1 MSEFLPLCDVLFN
14 VISLAGY
21 FCDVVFDVVLGYAL
35 LERGRIGY
43 FTVVISLVLLS
54 LLVSQIVSFRWYWN
68 NMKRKRSDLA
78 PSTTS
83 AQPPPNNNVDNG
95 QLAAVAEKKD
105 AFIETFGDS
114 QAMRLKTYSII
125 AVHIIQCGVLWRYA
139 KLFVPV
145 NLRRVKHE
153 VRDLCMLRLVHGFCE
168 AAPMLLLQLYL
179 LITIQ
184 SDSKFLSEGS
194 EVKLKTL
201 SGKTYSPSLTIAQQ
215 SSLVQQQTEKTFKD
229 LNVVSASLS
238 LFSVCWALASFSK
251 NVRLQKVHR
260 LVLTW
265 LGVIFQFIWRLGT
278 VTSRIA
284 SLTVY
289 ASVYKYW
296 VFLVIILHWFSM
308 LLWLISPK
316 NVFHGERISKVRKTL
331 LSALIAFVYIFAYIN
346 LQEVNHRQKMFI
358 FYIVM
363 FLENALLV
371 SLWLAGIWDRRTEQW
386 HVTPMLIL
394 GTFVVGIFFMLLY
407 YRFFHVR
414 RLNWESGGRYP
425 SNENELK
432 TNNNRKSIGKEVGS
446 NGQPAIAGVFNCR
459 FTNPVGNAATK
470 RKKKKPTTFIPPPN
484 LRYTPQLGSVS
495 SIITNGAMA
504 MPFWKRPLSRSQ
516 AGSSENEGSAGS
528 RVNIHQKLQEK
539 KQKQLAELKI
549 IEEEIKQG
557 KLGGPT
563 TNTLSSNDDG
573 RTSLPRQPIPRTK
586 KHTNLL
592 DAMEWCTANPGM
604 LEKSFSDFEEM
615 NNLNKYCADE
625 LYSSFGLS
633 GINIP
638 ALEQQNPL
646 PKTVAASIPSSSQLS
661 AAESNSLTRHA
672 VHGRT
677 KIPHNVPLNPIL
689 FENYCSNQHGTA
701 IDHLNQQNIFHEI
714 NHPRQVSGTYSSN
727 TAENPKGGLDG
738 GLPFP
743 YNVLPPPRSKLDSR
757 STPPTPSITITQQQQ
772 QQQPKQQP
780 TQQQQQQSSPQ
791 KVPSADFLSKLSQRQ
806 YQRAKTPEVLLA
818 PHYLDNSRVY
828 YDWVG
833 REHPYRSHHNPES
846 RVSSGD
852 ENLDVSAA
860 DDSVLGLNEPIG
872 HRASSDIDSQVS
884 LPRSYTLPRE
894 FKYYRRNKPRKI
906 IKTETFITSTNSSDG
921 DVDSGDENESE
932 GNSHSDDSQR
942 QAIPPPNTRISS
954 NNFHNHPPA
963 HNRSSQNRI
972 LSVASSTANQIQHHQ
987 LPPQQPIHVKKTL
1000 QIGGSNSKTASP
1012 HNVNEGGPPT
1022 IAVNNLDLISGV
1034 NDVGNFSQFS
1044 NRPRI
1049 RTYALSKST
1058 ATHLPYC
1065 RHETKL

>member
-35 LERGRIGY
+35 LERGRVGY
-43 FTVVISLVLLS
+43 FTIVISLVLLS
-54 LLVSQIVSFRWYWN
+54 LIVSQIVSFRWYWN
-68 NMKRKRSDLA
+68 NMKRKRADLA
-78 PSTTS
+78 ANS
-83 AQPPPNNNVDNG
+83 AQANDNG
-95 QLAAVAEKKD
+95 ELAVPEKKD
-105 AFIETFGDS
+105 VFGDCGDS
-114 QAMRLKTYSII
+114 QAMRFKTYSII
-125 AVHIIQCGVLWRYA
+125 AVHAIQCGVLWRYA

-201 SGKTYSPSLTIAQQ
+201 SGKTYSPGLTITQQ
-215 SSLVQQQTEKTFKD
+215 SSLAQQQTEKTFKD

-346 LQEVNHRQKMFI
+346 LQEVNHRQKMFT

-386 HVTPMLIL
+386 HVTPLLIL
-394 GTFVVGIFFMLLY
+394 GTFVIGIFFMLLY

-425 SNENELK
+425 SNENEFRS
-432 TNNNRKSIGKEVGS
+432 NNNRKGTGKIDGS
-446 NGQPAIAGVFNCR
+446 TGQPAIAGVFNCR

-504 MPFWKRPLSRSQ
+504 MPFWRRPLSRSQ
-516 AGSSENEGSAGS
+516 AGSSENEGSSAGS

-563 TNTLSSNDDG
+563 TNTLSSGDDG

-604 LEKSFSDFEEM
+604 LEKSFSDFDEM

-638 ALEQQNPL
+638 ALEQQSPL
-646 PKTVAASIPSSSQLS
+646 PKPVASSIPSSSQLS

-672 VHGRT
+672 VHART

-689 FENYCSNQHGTA
+689 FENYCSNQHGSA
-701 IDHLNQQNIFHEI
+701 NGNFDHLNRQNIFHEI
-714 NHPRQVSGTYSSN
+714 NHPRQISGTYSSN
-727 TAENPKGGLDG
+727 TAENPKGGLEG

-772 QQQPKQQP
+772 KQ
-780 TQQQQQQSSPQ
+780 QQQQQQSPQ
-791 KVPSADFLSKLSQRQ
+791 KLAAADFLSKLSQRQ

-833 REHPYRSHHNPES
+833 REHPYRSHHNPD

-860 DDSVLGLNEPIG
+860 DDSVLGLNEPVG

-932 GNSHSDDSQR
+932 GNSHSDDSQCK
-942 QAIPPPNTRISS
+942 AVPPPNSRIAS
-954 NNFHNHPPA
+954 NNFHNHNG
-963 HNRSSQNRI
+963 HNRSQNRI
-972 LSVASSTANQIQHHQ
+972 LTAASTAPIQHHQ
-987 LPPQQPIHVKKTL
+987 LPPQPIVKKTL
-1000 QIGGSNSKTASP
+1000 QIGSSNSKTASP
-1012 HNVNEGGPPT
+1012 LNEGPS

-1034 NDVGNFSQFS
+1034 SDVGHFSQFS
-1044 NRPRI
+1044 NRPRV
-1049 RTYALSKST
+1049 RTYGLSKST